1 MTTTPTTNAER
12 QAAFRAKQ
20 AATASFNASEV
31 LRLTKENEELK
42 AALKRAVEASKRAKV
57 QHVAN
62 VAKLRGQ
69 LLKLMAT
76 NGVSGA

>member
-1 MTTTPTTNAER
+1 MITTAITNAER
-12 QAAFRAKQ
+12 QAAFRAKKE
-20 AATASFNASEV
+20 AMADFNALEV

-42 AALKRAVEASKRAKV
+42 GLLKRVSEASKRAKV

-69 LLKLMAT
+69 LLKALVKTA
-76 NGVSGA
+76 

>member
-1 MTTTPTTNAER
+1 MTNSTPSTNAER
-12 QAAFRAKQ
+12 QAAFRAKKEAV
-20 AATASFNASEV
+20 AAFNALEV

-42 AALKRAVEASKRAKV
+42 DTLKRVTEAAKRAKV

-69 LLKLMAT
+69 LLKALDKT
-76 NGVSGA
+76 V